1 MAWDAPRIT
10 VDALVAHRGKL
21 VLICR
26 GREPFFGIY
35 ALPGGFVEFGERLEE
50 AVERE
55 VQEETGLHAEVTRL
69 VGVYGNPKR
78 DPRGHTIS
86 VAYELKSYGGRL
98 GASTDAAAV
107 RLVPM
112 NRVPRLAFDHA
123 TIVAD
128 YRRLLRT

>member
-1 MAWDAPRIT
+1 MAWDALRIT
-10 VDALVAHRGKL
+10 VDALVLHRGKL
-21 VLICR
+21 VLVRR
-26 GREPFFGIY
+26 GKEPFFGMY

-86 VAYELKSYGGRL
+86 VAYELKAYGGRL
-98 GASTDAAAV
+98 AASTDAAAV

-128 YRRLLRT
+128 YRRRLRA